1 MTEGTEG
8 IILCSRREG
17 SNILGLDSEKLDEN
31 LKNLLEDEW
40 HLNIIFLSEYYPDHL
55 YIVKSTRKESELD
68 IYDIK
73 EFCNGKKKEAL
84 ISNFKISE

>member
-1 MTEGTEG
+1 MTEGTDG

-40 HLNIIFLSEYYPDHL
+40 HLNIIFQSEYYPDHL
-55 YIVKSTRKESELD
+55 
-68 IYDIK
+68 
-73 EFCNGKKKEAL
+73 
-84 ISNFKISE
+84 